1 MTHSI
6 ELARIESAIE
16 NRDEDELRWA
26 MNYCKMRLS
35 EAVLKEHV
43 HFWKRI
49 EKEVV
54 KVLNRS
60 N

>member
-16 NRDEDELRWA
+16 NGDEDELRWA

-35 EAVLKEHV
+35 VATLPEEVQ
-43 HFWKRI
+43 FWKRT

-54 KVLNRS
+54 KRLNRS